1 MNRRRRA
8 IFTIVIVFTFIF
20 PVNAFLKLSEMI
32 NVINYLKSYAQIPI
46 KDVLFLF
53 NDICFNELVEDI
65 NNYISSMHFK
75 LIHIIVPLS
84 HTFAPNPKNCT

>member
-1 MNRRRRA
+1 MNRHRRA

-65 NNYISSMHFK
+65 NNYISSMEPNFRF
-75 LIHIIVPLS
+75 IVYDLS
-84 HTFAPNPKNCT
+84 KGNST